1 MEQSRL
7 RLTCKLS
14 IHVGSVERIPK
25 QWLVSPIV
33 ACVSHLL
40 CFRHD
45 LVRSSYLRIADLLHL
60 LLSLHHSLL
69 LSWVELHSVDL
80 ARQVVGAEQD
90 VHIISIENSLKLLV
104 HCINL
109 PTKIKNQSKI
119 IVLTFISGDK
129 GKALMKNIEFSSTS
143 LFGCLAASQ

>member
-14 IHVGSVERIPK
+14 IHVGSIERIPK

-80 ARQVVGAEQD
+80 ARQVVSAEQD

-109 PTKIKNQSKI
+109 PKKLFMIDRGLLYLRSYLGTKAKLWWRTLSSQ
-119 IVLTFISGDK
+119 
-129 GKALMKNIEFSSTS
+129 ALPY
-143 LFGCLAASQ
+143 LGV